1 MLFFRLETPPEGLA
15 GGRRVKRDP
24 KFEVQGSKFRKPRT
38 FPRLARPVLP
48 SSPLTQNPELKTQN
62 VPVRL
67 ACPAFLASLVP
78 LLRIPVAER
87 N

>member
-1 MLFFRLETPPEGLA
+1 M
-15 GGRRVKRDP
+15 KRDP

-62 VPVRL
+62 FPVRL
-67 ACPAFLASLVP
+67 ARPAFPTSLASLVP

-87 N
+87 D